1 MVELISRIP
10 ASLSE
15 QGSQRELG
23 SGAANAL
30 TPTPLPSPTGEGLSR
45 GSVAKMGRVDVEH
58 TPYNHR

>member
-1 MVELISRIP
+1 MAELISRIP

-30 TPTPLPSPTGEGLSR
+30 TPTPLPSVTGEGPLC
-45 GSVAKMGRVDVEH
+45 GSVAKMGRDDVEH
-58 TPYNHR
+58 TLYNRR